1 MDLDTLQVIFD
12 MNTERIK
19 PKLDQLKQTISESL
33 GGISD
38 TTKKE
43 GDKAGDNID
52 FSRITEKMGK
62 EFEATQQKID
72 EFSDKVKSSLEGTD
86 DGTKSVTKN
95 FTKMRSSVGK
105 NVDAMVAE
113 IDAKMDQARA
123 AQQRM
128 SNLKNISGMAGN
140 RGDYK
145 TATKTNEQAASEQS
159 KMVKQ
164 LNQAKN
170 LARSMKNEY
179 KEIPSVLEKIASQMD
194 DNEAKIN
201 TYQRKIK
208 ALEIAEK
215 DAMKFDS
222 SKGFNAE
229 PTISTEESRKI
240 ADQVAKVRAQ
250 MNKAIHASDS
260 LNSQYGKLE
269 DRYGELGKAIP
280 KVNTDFN
287 ENYTA
292 TRKAK
297 ASLSEL
303 GSSGTKAQKALK
315 LVASAA
321 GKMTGISYLFKRGS
335 NGMGDMGRK
344 ARSLG
349 SIMTSLGNRSNKS
362 LNKMNKGIKHSD
374 SQLKELA
381 RGIKSLPAQFLV
393 WGVGFAALQKLSEGF
408 ANAFKANKQFNNSM
422 NQIKANLI
430 AAFYP
435 LYSTVMPWINQ
446 FMEVLSKAT
455 GWLAKFSSALF
466 GMSNA
471 ASQAGAIKLYDGA
484 KAAGEEGKSTSSN
497 SNNDSAKKAIQ
508 AQNAAI
514 KARNAAMR
522 KQIQEENAQIKARN
536 AARRKAMQEQNAA
549 IKSANQ
555 KRKEA
560 VEKANAAITASNKKA
575 DEAVAAYNKKQKERI
590 EELKK
595 KYQDYKN
602 NLMGFDEINTLDV
615 SKEIPDYTPKT
626 ADHKD
631 KEKYKPKPTVSDN
644 GSDEALKTFNPEQTK
659 SLNDALDTAAKKL
672 DGVQKALRNLGPSF
686 GGANEA
692 AKKFRDILA
701 DLYKPMKAAWNA
713 EGKDVI
719 NSLKYA
725 LKEIGRLLG
734 DIGRSFLKVWDSK
747 LGIRTLT
754 DLLKLLADMLKLV
767 GDIARAFAEAWEDD
781 DRGTKYIRSIFKA
794 LDAILK
800 LLDDIT
806 NSFRK
811 AWNDGTGERI
821 AKNLL
826 ILFTDINN
834 MIADFADSFRAAWNE
849 GDAGTKLFKVW
860 LEDIA
865 KILKDLDEVVRS
877 FKKAWDSGNIGKKI
891 FQELIS
897 IVTNIGK
904 LIGAFADSFSDAWKS
919 GNTGTKMFKSW
930 LGAVKN
936 VLAVLDDFVSSFT
949 AAWKEGA
956 VGTGIFKDIFKI
968 SGSIGET
975 IGNLAGQFKK
985 AWDSGKTGQSIFHT
999 ILGFIKDIA
1008 DHISDMS
1015 GATAKWAKKLDFTPL
1030 LKSIEGLF
1038 KSIKGLNKTAWDA
1051 ISWAYQNVLLPLAKF
1066 TITNALPA
1074 FFDLLSGAI
1083 KVINSVL
1090 KALKPLAKA
1099 LFDVFLKPIS
1109 KFTGGSSVGAIEG
1122 IAKALGKL
1130 SDWIDKHQKAVQVF
1144 ASALGTMFVV
1154 KTSLSTFKKGT
1165 DLVGTLIDNAT
1176 VLSGNKHLLS
1186 EFFGK
1191 ITGISDLTKGSTAI
1205 KNMGKVVKE
1214 LAYNNWKNFVEDSK
1228 KFGNIGWTEIK
1239 SAGTWVKNIASVTW
1253 GGLKNGVKY
1262 AGELVQLGWSKLKT
1276 GAGIVVDLAK
1286 GFKEWSIWGKAAA
1299 KAEGMMDA
1307 VMALN
1312 PYVLIAAAIT
1322 AVVVGLV
1329 ALYKHN
1335 KKFRDF
1341 VNGIYNN
1348 IKKWM
1353 GKAIDWLKKNWQ
1365 DVALFIIDPVGGIA
1379 NWFLKDTKTGKQ
1391 IQKWGKKALKAAT
1404 NWAKNVGKDIS
1415 DKISSGKKWAE
1426 KAGKNVGN
1434 WVSNNVKKGST
1445 AIKTWSKNIGKDIN
1459 SKISGAKSL
1468 ASKAGKTVGGWV
1480 HTGISKASTTIKSW
1494 AKGLGSTI
1502 NKAVSGAKS
1511 LASKAGKTVGG
1522 WVHSGISGLNT
1533 KIKSWSKGLG
1543 SLINK
1548 ASSGA
1553 KSLASKAGKTVG
1565 GWVHSGISGVNK
1577 KIQSWSKGLGSFIS
1591 KHVSGSKSAASKAGK
1606 TVGGWVSKGI
1616 TSVGKTISKW
1626 SGGLGGKIAKGLK
1639 NGVSAIKNAAASIA
1653 NGIVGTI
1660 GKAVNGVIK
1669 GIKWILDKVGA
1680 HGASSGLS
1688 YWDVPKFATGGQH
1701 KGGLAIV
1708 NDENAEHYREAYQL
1722 PNGKQGIFPAQRN
1735 MMVNLPAG
1743 TRIKNA
1749 QQTLRETQAKLPHYA
1764 GGLFG
1769 GFDLHM
1775 PDFGDL
1781 FSGIGGAVSGAIE
1794 SVEDRVKDIING
1806 IQGIAGNIA
1815 YDATHPKEVINKG
1828 VSQFLNFGS
1837 ATGIGLDIAKGGV
1850 DQIKDGAVSTVE
1862 KALKD
1867 ALKKAEDKARK
1878 TAQAAYDAA
1887 KKAADSVKDSVGS
1900 IFGGGFN
1907 IDLSGLDSLSH
1918 LHFRNG
1924 GFVNKSGMYSL
1935 SEDDTPEVILPL
1947 GQPERA
1953 IELIQGA
1960 MKFMHTNFQ
1969 NGIGMP
1975 STMTNINTEIP
1986 NVSTTP
1992 SEVHGGGTSGLQ
2004 DALMQAI
2011 SASFANQQINSNA
2024 QGSQKPIE
2032 ITVKLGDE
2040 TLAKHAING
2049 INKVNRKNGRQMLD
2063 L

>member
-38 TTKKE
+38 TTEKE
-43 GDKAGDNID
+43 TDKAGDNID

-105 NVDAMVAE
+105 DVDAMVAE

-164 LNQAKN
+164 LNQAKD

-250 MNKAIHASDS
+250 MNKAIHTSDS

-292 TRKAK
+292 TRKVR

-321 GKMTGISYLFKRGS
+321 GKMTGISYLLKRGS

-349 SIMTSLGNRSNKS
+349 SIMTSLGNRSNSS

-374 SQLKELA
+374 SQLKELS
-381 RGIKSLPAQFLV
+381 RGIKSLPAQFLI

-497 SNNDSAKKAIQ
+497 SNNDSVKKAIQ

-514 KARNAAMR
+514 QARNVAGR
-522 KQIQEENAQIKARN
+522 KQVQEENARIKARN
-536 AARRKAMQEQNAA
+536 AARRKAIQEQNSA

-575 DEAVAAYNKKQKERI
+575 DDAVAAYNKKQKERI

-747 LGIRTLT
+747 LGIQTLT

-767 GDIARAFAEAWEDD
+767 GDIAKAFAKAWEDD
-781 DRGTKYIRSIFKA
+781 GRGTKYIQSIFEA
-794 LDAILK
+794 LDAIFK

-877 FKKAWDSGNIGKKI
+877 FKKAWDSGNVGKKI

-985 AWDSGKTGQSIFHT
+985 AWDAGKTGQSIFHT
-999 ILGFIKDIA
+999 ILEAVKDIA
-1008 DHISDMS
+1008 DHISDMA

-1038 KSIKGLNKTAWDA
+1038 KSIKGLDKTVWDA
-1051 ISWAYQNVLLPLAKF
+1051 LSWGYQNVLLPLGKF
-1066 TITNALPA
+1066 TITKALPA

-1090 KALKPLAKA
+1090 KALAPLGKS
-1099 LFDVFLKPIS
+1099 LINGFLKPIAG
-1109 KFTGGSSVGAIEG
+1109 FTGGKGIGAIEG
-1122 IAKALGKL
+1122 ISKALGKL
-1130 SDWIDKHQKAVQVF
+1130 STWIDKHQKAVQTF
-1144 ASALGTMFVV
+1144 AKILGTIFVV
-1154 KTSLSTFKKGT
+1154 KTSFGALNKGAGLVEDLLTSSTK
-1165 DLVGTLIDNAT
+1165 
-1176 VLSGNKHLLS
+1176 LSGKKSLLK

-1191 ITGISDLTKGSTAI
+1191 ITGVTDL
-1205 KNMGKVVKE
+1205 KNAVSNVKD
-1214 LAYNNWKNFVEDSK
+1214 LWGYAKNNWKGFASAISN
-1228 KFGNIGWTEIK
+1228 GWQ
-1239 SAGTWVKNIASVTW
+1239 A
-1253 GGLKNGVKY
+1253 LKN
-1262 AGELVQLGWSKLKT
+1262 
-1276 GAGIVVDLAK
+1276 
-1286 GFKEWSIWGKAAA
+1286 WSIWGKAAA
-1299 KAEGMMDA
+1299 VAQKALDV

-1312 PYVLIAAAIT
+1312 PYVLIAAAIA

-1701 KGGLAIV
+1701 RGGLAIV

-1794 SVEDRVKDIING
+1794 SVEDRVKDIISG

-1900 IFGGGFN
+1900 IFGGGGFN

-1953 IELIQGA
+1953 MDLIQGA
-1960 MKFMHTNFQ
+1960 MKFMHTNFSG
-1969 NGIGMP
+1969 GIGIP
-1975 STMTNINTEIP
+1975 QTMTSLNSEIP
-1986 NVSTTP
+1986 NVSTSP
-1992 SEVHGGGTSGLQ
+1992 SEIRGGGTSGLQ

-2011 SASFANQQINSNA
+2011 SASFANQQINSNS
-2024 QGSQKPIE
+2024 QGNQKPIE
-2032 ITVKLGDE
+2032 ITVKVGDE
-2040 TLAKHAING
+2040 TLAKHTIKG